1 MNWNYNYNFIESIG
15 GEGLIKD
22 HLVVNLN
29 YQNTNGSGSWFDA
42 SGNGNTFSI
51 SGSLVNSGSL
61 GWAFNGLGFQSIHFT
76 GSYLK
81 INGND
86 DAFSNASGWTVQA
99 LVYPEDNNTGFGP
112 YQVLFGSNDMSV
124 TYSGWG
130 RGTPWHFGF
139 QLNALTQS
147 VNSYVSYEGLGDI
160 GIGVQNWLKVNQ
172 IQNVY
177 NNYYPLAPTSQ
188 SFFTIASDTSG
199 SSHYFQENLVENNP
213 SGSGTGFLPG
223 RFEGGAFGNDNVD
236 FCKFGWVNSSS
247 GVVTR
252 NEIFTAGFNPFKGTL
267 RNLLIYNKK
276 LSGAEIQK
284 NYLMLKKGYLV

>member
-15 GEGLIKD
+15 GEGLIKNN
-22 HLVVNLN
+22 LVVNLH

-51 SGSLVNSGSL
+51 SGSLANNGTL
-61 GWAFNGLGFQSIHFT
+61 GWGFDGLGFQSINFT
-76 GSYLK
+76 GSYLN
-81 INGND
+81 INGS
-86 DAFSNASGWTVQA
+86 DAFSNDTAWTVQA

-124 TYSGWG
+124 TYAGWG

-139 QLNALTQS
+139 QLNAATQS
-147 VNSYVSYEGLGDI
+147 VNSYVSFEGIETG
-160 GIGVQNWLKVNQ
+160 GISNWYKVNNSN
-172 IQNVY
+172 NVY
-177 NNYYPLAPTSQ
+177 DNYYPLVPTSQ
-188 SFFTIASDTSG
+188 SFFTIASNSDG
-199 SSHYFQENLVENNP
+199 SSHYFQENLIENVP

-223 RFEGGAFGNDNVD
+223 GFRGGATGNTNVD

-247 GVVTR
+247 GLVTR
-252 NEIFTAGFNPFKGTL
+252 NQIFTAGFNPFKGSL

-276 LSGAEIQK
+276 LSGTEIQR
-284 NYLMLKKGYLV
+284 NYLALKKGYLV